1 MKDMSFEKALE
12 KLENIV
18 GELEKGDIPL
28 DATLKKYEEGVA
40 LARMC
45 QKKLDS
51 ARQKI
56 ELLVKGEDGEFVKKD
71 FEGDHDED

>member
-1 MKDMSFEKALE
+1 MKEMSFEKALE

-40 LARMC
+40 LVRAC

-56 ELLVKGEDGEFVKKD
+56 DLLVRGKDGEFVKGD
-71 FEGDHDED
+71 FEGAADEE